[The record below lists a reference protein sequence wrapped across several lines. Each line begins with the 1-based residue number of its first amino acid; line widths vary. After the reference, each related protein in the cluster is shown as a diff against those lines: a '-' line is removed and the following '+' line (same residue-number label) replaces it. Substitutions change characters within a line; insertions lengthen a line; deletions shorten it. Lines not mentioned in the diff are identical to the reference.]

1 MAFLVDARGLGC
13 PEPVI
18 LTKRAMEKYDELEV
32 LVDSES
38 ALHNIRNLA
47 QTTGFSFE
55 VEEREGFSRLILK
68 RKKEGSEERK
78 SSEKKNAVIVICSDS
93 MGRGDEKLGRMLMRA
108 YIHALTEIDKK
119 PDTIIFYNRGVL
131 LLEEGSDYLDD
142 LKTLEESG
150 VDILVCGTCV
160 NYFNLAEKIR
170 AGRISNMY
178 EIAERL
184 VGAEKVVM
192 P

>member
-47 QTTGFSFE
+47 QTRGFSFE

-78 SSEKKNAVIVICSDS
+78 RSEEKNAVIVICSDS

-142 LKTLEESG
+142 LRTLEESG
-150 VDILVCGTCV
+150 VNILVCGTCV

-184 VGAEKVVM
+184 IGAEKVVM